1 MHNHPERLDAP
12 APPAAGRTRRTA
24 GRVATC
30 RLPPWQPLPA
40 QFTSTSAG
48 RNWQQIDAFA
58 RRLQFRAPPHHWLDW
73 CSGKGHLG
81 RRLAHAGGTPLTC
94 LESRRRAGRGRPAPQ
109 RSPGA
114 AGAPPH
120 QDVLAGD
127 AAAQLDAGH
136 TPVALHACGELHVRL
151 LELASRKGCRQLA
164 VAPCCYNRIA
174 SEHYRPLSQPA
185 RDSALPLSR
194 DDLRLP
200 LAETVTAGA
209 RVRRQRDRSMAR
221 RLAFDL
227 LQRELRGVDDYLP
240 MPSLAPAW
248 LDKPFAAY
256 CRELAALRDLPE
268 PGERDWAAL
277 EAAGWQRLAEVRNLE
292 LVRGLFRRP
301 LELWLL
307 LDRAL
312 YLEEQGYRVR
322 LGSFCDYHLT
332 PRNILL
338 LAERDERRPGTIA
351 CQGLHHGVRAV
362 PTRACLM
369 KRSGAPPPSR
379 LTQER
384 GSHLSPDRMPKRR
397 RRPRGAPSVGDCT
410 LQPQRPYSTPPPS
423 ALNRAISPDSWA
435 RRLAISCWRAA
446 NSWRWASSRVSWL
459 STPAR

>member
-1 MHNHPERLDAP
+1 MSELLQGPLLRQRFAELDAFLREHQPLWREKPFTARRLGWEVAHPALAAWLRRRSLEQAEAAHNHPERLDAP
-12 APPAAGRTRRTA
+12 APFPQLAARAAQLAALGELPAAA
-24 GRVATC
+24 
-30 RLPPWQPLPA
+30 PQPLPA
-40 QFTSTSAG
+40 QFSVDVPG
-48 RNWQQIDAFA
+48 RKWQQIDAFA
-58 RRLQFRAPPHHWLDW
+58 RRLQFRAPPRHWLDW
-73 CSGKGHLG
+73 CAGKGHLG
-81 RRLAHAGGTPLTC
+81 RRLAHAGTPLTC
-94 LESRRRAGRGRPAPQ
+94 LEYDAALVADGQRLSERLVLPA
-109 RSPGA
+109 R
-114 AGAPPH
+114 H
-120 QDVLAGD
+120 RVQDVLAGD

-185 RDSALPLSR
+185 RDSALRLSR

-338 LAERDERRPGTIA
+338 LAERD
-351 CQGLHHGVRAV
+351 
-362 PTRACLM
+362 
-369 KRSGAPPPSR
+369 
-379 LTQER
+379 
-384 GSHLSPDRMPKRR
+384 
-397 RRPRGAPSVGDCT
+397 
-410 LQPQRPYSTPPPS
+410 
-423 ALNRAISPDSWA
+423 
-435 RRLAISCWRAA
+435 
-446 NSWRWASSRVSWL
+446 
-459 STPAR
+459 